1 MKVSNIIPLNS
12 NNIKDSNHINNI
24 NRQTYPNLK
33 PLKVDTISFGMSPKA
48 LAKKVS
54 IFSGRSNSALT
65 EAIAKK
71 LGLSTGEKT
80 LKNFADGE
88 TYVRLMGDIQG
99 KDVYVVQPSATPV
112 NDSIMELLLMTDA
125 AKRADAKR
133 VIAVT
138 PYMGYERQDRKA
150 AIGEPIAAKLHAK
163 LLQAA
168 GVDKV
173 IAVDLHASQIE
184 GFFENNSNV
193 VHISAIPELAK
204 YIKSKGLKD
213 LVVVSPDAGG
223 AKRAELLAEH
233 LGDDCPFAVIQ
244 KKREKHNVAKAVN
257 LYGDVAGKNCILC
270 DDMIDTAG
278 TIVEAAKMLKERG
291 AKDVYVCASHGVFS
305 GPAYERLKESPV
317 KEVIVTNTLPLKD
330 NAPSKITQVD
340 ISSLIADA
348 IKKLSV

>member
-1 MKVSNIIPLNS
+1 MKINNVISLYS
-12 NNIKDSNHINNI
+12 NNAQNLNTINNI
-24 NRQTYPNLK
+24 NSGTYPNLK
-33 PLKVDTISFGMSPKA
+33 PLKADIVSFGMSPKA

-71 LGLSTGEKT
+71 LGLTTGEKT

-88 TYVRLMGDIQG
+88 TYVRLLGDMQG
-99 KDVYVVQPSATPV
+99 KDVYLVQPSANPV
-112 NDSIMELLLMTDA
+112 NDSIMELLLMSDA

-133 VIAVT
+133 VVAVV

-184 GFFENNSNV
+184 GFFENTSNV

-204 YIKSKGLKD
+204 YIKSKNLEN

-223 AKRAELLAEH
+223 AKRAELLAEN
-233 LGDDCPFAVIQ
+233 LDSPYAVIQ
-244 KKREKHNVAKAVN
+244 KKREKHNEAKAVN
-257 LYGDVAGKNCILC
+257 LYGDVTGKNCILC

-278 TIVEAAKMLKERG
+278 TIVEAARMLKERG

-305 GPAYERLKESPV
+305 GPAFERLNNSPV
-317 KEVIVTNTLPLKD
+317 KEVIVTNTLPLKAG
-330 NAPSKITQVD
+330 APDKITQVD

-348 IKKLSV
+348 IKNLSTK

>member
-1 MKVSNIIPLNS
+1 MKVSNIIPLYS
-12 NNIKDSNHINNI
+12 NNIQNSNTVNNI
-24 NRQTYPNLK
+24 NRETYPNLK
-33 PLKVDTISFGMSPKA
+33 PLKADIVSFGMSPKA
-48 LAKKVS
+48 LTKKVS

-65 EAIAKK
+65 EAIANK

-88 TYVRLMGDIQG
+88 TYVRLLGDMQG
-99 KDVYVVQPSATPV
+99 KDVYLVQPSANPV
-112 NDSIMELLLMTDA
+112 NDSIMELLLMSDA

-133 VIAVT
+133 VVAVV

-150 AIGEPIAAKLHAK
+150 AVGEPIAAKLHAK

-184 GFFENNSNV
+184 GFFENTSNV

-204 YIKSKGLKD
+204 YIKSKNLED

-223 AKRAELLAEH
+223 AKRAELLAEN
-233 LGDDCPFAVIQ
+233 LDSPYAVIQ
-244 KKREKHNVAKAVN
+244 KKREKHNEAKAVN

-278 TIVEAAKMLKERG
+278 TIVEAARMLKERG

-305 GPAYERLKESPV
+305 GPAYERLENSPV
-317 KEVIVTNTLPLKD
+317 KEVIVTNTLPLKE

-340 ISSLIADA
+340 VSSLIADA
-348 IKKLSV
+348 IKKLSL

>member
-1 MKVSNIIPLNS
+1 MKVSNIIPLYSNNVQNS
-12 NNIKDSNHINNI
+12 NSVS
-24 NRQTYPNLK
+24 RQSYPNLK
-33 PLKVDTISFGMSPKA
+33 PLKADIVSFGMSPKA

-88 TYVRLMGDIQG
+88 TYVRLMGDMQG
-99 KDVYVVQPSATPV
+99 KDVYLVQPSANPV

-204 YIKSKGLKD
+204 YIKGKNLED

-223 AKRAELLAEH
+223 AKRAELLAEN
-233 LGDDCPFAVIQ
+233 LDSPYAVIQ
-244 KKREKHNVAKAVN
+244 KRREKHNEAKAVN

-278 TIVEAAKMLKERG
+278 TIVEAARMLKERG

-305 GPAYERLKESPV
+305 GPAYERLKNSPV
-317 KEVIVTNTLPLKD
+317 KEVIVTNTLPLKE

-340 ISSLIADA
+340 ISSLIADS
-348 IKKLSV
+348 IKKLSSGQ